1 MLQLEHFQWPGP
13 LPVICARS
21 GSTAILHFMHCGW
34 SGISGA
40 VRTKEGCCSFDAA
53 AVEAAV
59 VLGASGAVEVPAEA
73 AAVEGA
79 SDAAVEGASE
89 GAAVDATDA
98 LDAAGVTVLPAL
110 LLRDCAALA
119 PRLLPLLGGS
129 GAGLGA
135 GLGPTLNM
143 SQNEAFCSF
152 DMAFRKRETTTSP
165 LGRLRISRCHRSG

>member
-1 MLQLEHFQWPGP
+1 MLQLEHFQLPGP

-21 GSTAILHFMHCGW
+21 GSTAILHFVHCGW

-59 VLGASGAVEVPAEA
+59 VEGASGAVEVPAEA

-89 GAAVDATDA
+89 GAAVDATDPTEDA
-98 LDAAGVTVLPAL
+98 IDAAVVTVLPAL

-119 PRLLPLLGGS
+119 SRLLPFLGGS

-143 SQNEAFCSF
+143 SQNAACCSF
-152 DMAFRKRETTTSP
+152 DMAFRKRQTTTIAL
-165 LGRLRISRCHRSG
+165 LGGSG